1 MVESGTHVPLFK
13 NIFRTAV
20 NEVGIDDQTKNK
32 IREMIIEM
40 TDIEKEW
47 TKYLSKDLLG
57 FSDRAIDMYV
67 EYKANEV
74 AENLNLDPIYEKTD
88 GGPLMMIELERSMLA
103 GEGKKANFFETTVS
117 DYAIGYMD
125 EDY

>member
-32 IREMIIEM
+32 IRKMIIEM